1 MILKILEVLEVLKIL
16 KILKILKTLIFLAVV
31 EAPQILEVLEVLVVL
46 ANHDDTLFLD
56 LFHILCLYPNVLPQ
70 MVLNQIL
77 FDDDAHGHALTRVDA
92 YDASPILIFPLAYL
106 LLLIF
111 CSSLQVIV
119 YPSC

>member
-1 MILKILEVLEVLKIL
+1 MILKILEVLEVL

-31 EAPQILEVLEVLVVL
+31 EAPQILEVLEVVVL

-70 MVLNQIL
+70 MVLSQIL
-77 FDDDAHGHALTRVDA
+77 FDDDAHGHGHALTRVDA